1 MTDPTVT
8 GAAAVALAAAAGAL
22 VPDGRPGAALARL
35 ARAVGPDPERPAR
48 AGSPRRWHRSRRRR
62 EREGA
67 RRRAVLGELLDGLV
81 AELLAGA
88 DPAPALH
95 AVARDL
101 PGLETVALAAG
112 RPSGDVAGALADLGH
127 APGGAAAADLAAVWR
142 VGEDTGC
149 ALAAPVE
156 RLLDTHRAEERVRAE
171 VAAQLAG
178 PRATAQ
184 LLSLLPLAGIA
195 MGVALGADPIGFLT
209 GTGAGLVCLA
219 AGMTLVVV
227 GRRWTVAV
235 AASVTDDWTGPGP

>member
-1 MTDPTVT
+1 MT

-22 VPDGRPGAALARL
+22 LPDGRPGAVLARL
-35 ARAVGPDPERPAR
+35 SGAGGPDRR
-48 AGSPRRWHRSRRRR
+48 RQWGSPRPRRSRRRR

-67 RRRAVLGELLDGLV
+67 RRRALLGELLDGLV

-101 PGLETVALAAG
+101 PGLERVALAAG
-112 RPSGDVAGALADLGH
+112 RPSGDVAGALAELGD

-156 RLLDTHRAEERVRAE
+156 RLLDTHRAEERVRGE

-184 LLSLLPLAGIA
+184 LLSLLPLAGVA
-195 MGVALGADPIGFLT
+195 MGLALGADPVGFLT
-209 GTGAGLVCLA
+209 GTGAGLVCLV
-219 AGMTLVVV
+219 AGASLVVV
-227 GRRWTVAV
+227 GRRWTASV
-235 AASVTDDWTGPGP
+235 AASVTDDWTGPGS